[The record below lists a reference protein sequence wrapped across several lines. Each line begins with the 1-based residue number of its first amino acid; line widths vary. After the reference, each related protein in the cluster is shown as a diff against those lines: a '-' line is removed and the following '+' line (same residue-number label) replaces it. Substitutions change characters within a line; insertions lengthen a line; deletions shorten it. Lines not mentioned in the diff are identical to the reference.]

1 MANKLHDFRNEYEHP
16 EKGLQ
21 KRWAEV
27 LGNSDGTFSINC
39 FIDQI
44 WLGTRTIS
52 GHSESYAEDA
62 ADNLLEQGFE
72 GRKEATPVQPEED
85 RTNAPSRET
94 WF

>member
-27 LGNSDGTFSINC
+27 LGNQDGTFSINC

-62 ADNLLEQGFE
+62 AENFVLGLYD
-72 GRKEATPVQPEED
+72 KP
-85 RTNAPSRET
+85 
-94 WF
+94 